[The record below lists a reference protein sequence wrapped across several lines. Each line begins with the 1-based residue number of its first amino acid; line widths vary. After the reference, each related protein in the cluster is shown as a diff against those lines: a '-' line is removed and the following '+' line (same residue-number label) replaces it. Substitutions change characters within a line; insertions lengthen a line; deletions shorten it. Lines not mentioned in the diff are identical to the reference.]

1 MFHDYYFFNV
11 KVFILYVRD
20 LDRMFDQKYEKLL
33 LEKAPE
39 SAHWKATGQMFGH
52 HNGFFVEYSGIYTLP
67 VK

>member
-52 HNGFFVEYSGIYTLP
+52 HNGFC
-67 VK
+67 